1 MAPEAILIAA
11 YFLIAGLMVG
21 SFLNV
26 VIYRFPIYLNNGW
39 RKNCIE
45 FLDEQSDE
53 DSSHNEKPRC
63 PECKKSVS
71 ISKLFKSKKEDK
83 KSSIFNI
90 AYPPSHCPKCKAKIK
105 AWQNI
110 PILSYILLKGK
121 CHSCEAKISI
131 RYPIVEAVTGLL
143 TLFVYLQFGLSY
155 QTAVALLFT
164 WSLISLTMIDVDHLI
179 LPDDITLPLMW
190 LGLLANT
197 FGLFTDLNSA
207 VIGAIAGY
215 LSLYSVYWAFKLIT
229 GKEGMGYGDF
239 KLLAALGAFMGWQS
253 LPVIIILSSFVG
265 AIIGIGGILLKGN
278 GRDQQIPFGP
288 YLAIAG
294 WIAFFYSDVII
305 TQYLS
310 FFKAA

>member
-1 MAPEAILIAA
+1 
-11 YFLIAGLMVG
+11 MVG

-26 VIYRFPIYLNNGW
+26 VIYRFPIYLNHGW
-39 RKNCIE
+39 KKNCIE
-45 FLDEQSDE
+45 FLDEQAGEKSE
-53 DSSHNEKPRC
+53 DGKADSPTC
-63 PECKKSVS
+63 PKCNKQVLVS
-71 ISKLFKSKKEDK
+71 ELYKADKIESGK
-83 KSSIFNI
+83 KSSFNI

-110 PILSYILLKGK
+110 PILSFLLLKGR
-121 CHSCEAKISI
+121 CHSCKTKISI
-131 RYPIVEAVTGLL
+131 RYPIIEAVTGLL

-155 QTAVALLFT
+155 ETAIALLFT
-164 WSLISLTMIDVDHLI
+164 WSLISLTMIDVDQLI

-265 AIIGIGGILLKGN
+265 AIIGIGGILIYGN
-278 GRDQQIPFGP
+278 SRDKQIPFGP

-294 WIAFFYSDVII
+294 WIAFFFSNSII
-305 TQYLS
+305 SQYLS
-310 FFKAA
+310 FFNAG